1 MLFLLIEL
9 KSIGDDFEKYLLK
22 QDIYIYKY
30 SQFENFHYLIKILKI
45 LFFSE

>member
-9 KSIGDDFEKYLLK
+9 KSIGDDFWEVFVETR
-22 QDIYIYKY
+22 YIYKY

-45 LFFSE
+45 LFFLE